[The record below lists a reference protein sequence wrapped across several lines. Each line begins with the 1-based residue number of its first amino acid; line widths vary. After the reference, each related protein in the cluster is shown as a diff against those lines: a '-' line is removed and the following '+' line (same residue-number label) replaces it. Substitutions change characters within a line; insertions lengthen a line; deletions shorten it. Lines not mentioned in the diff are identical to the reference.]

1 MGTGGYHCQACS
13 SAHGTYAGSIQ
24 QRLKDLQEAM
34 DDEKAKV
41 ILCSRGG
48 YGAVHLVGQLDFTRF
63 RQHPKW
69 LIGFSDIT
77 ALHNVFQQ
85 NGFASLHAPMA
96 RHLTVEPEDDFAV
109 RH

>member
-63 RQHPKW
+63 RQHPKMAYR
-69 LIGFSDIT
+69 LQRHHRPAQRVSAKRLRFAARSHGT
-77 ALHNVFQQ
+77 ASHR
-85 NGFASLHAPMA
+85 GAG
-96 RHLTVEPEDDFAV
+96 R
-109 RH
+109 